1 MLLTNLVCRCLSVR
15 ITYICEF
22 YLSISVFGVIPP
34 HNLQMVA
41 YFPLLTVYIGHA
53 VLNICWHD
61 ATVGCCFLPACNRAV
76 GLFDW
81 LARLSAIYSDMVL

>member
-41 YFPLLTVYIGHA
+41 YFSVIDRIRGSCSLEHLLA
-53 VLNICWHD
+53 RCDCWMLL
-61 ATVGCCFLPACNRAV
+61 LPACDRAV